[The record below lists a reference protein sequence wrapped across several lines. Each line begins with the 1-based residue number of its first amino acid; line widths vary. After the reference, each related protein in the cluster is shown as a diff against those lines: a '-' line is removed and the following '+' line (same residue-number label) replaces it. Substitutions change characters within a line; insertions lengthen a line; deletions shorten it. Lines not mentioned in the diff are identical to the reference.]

1 MLTDALKKQIQGAYS
16 QFLENKGLKSRY
28 GQKLMI
34 AEIAKTLGSIELDDD
49 NHREI
54 VERAGG
60 HICVV
65 EAGTGTG
72 KTIAYLLP
80 AIVMASARFLPIGL
94 LPCGLFLLVFRDAS
108 LVIIAVSYVALA
120 ALPMAILGGIDGSLS
135 TRALMIG
142 LIDGAV
148 LLAVFGLVRACGYR
162 LEKLPGASQSQR

>member
-1 MLTDALKKQIQGAYS
+1 MLTEALKKQIQGAYS

-34 AEIAKTLGSIELDDD
+34 AEIAKTLGSIELDDE

-80 AIVMASARFLPIGL
+80 AIVMAKALGKK
-94 LPCGLFLLVFRDAS
+94 LV
-108 LVIIAVSYVALA
+108 VSTATVALQEQIVNKD
-120 ALPMAILGGIDGSLS
+120 LPELHRNS
-135 TRALMIG
+135 G
-142 LIDGAV
+142 L
-148 LLAVFGLVRACGYR
+148 
-162 LEKLPGASQSQR
+162 

>member
-16 QFLENKGLKSRY
+16 QFLENKGLTARY

-34 AEIAKTLGSIELDDD
+34 AEIAKTLGSIGLDDE

-72 KTIAYLLP
+72 KTIAYLLA
-80 AIVMASARFLPIGL
+80 AIVMAKPLGKK
-94 LPCGLFLLVFRDAS
+94 LVVSTATVALQEQIVTISFKVDLIHSWISDRDA
-108 LVIIAVSYVALA
+108 I
-120 ALPMAILGGIDGSLS
+120 PDE
-135 TRALMIG
+135 RAFP
-142 LIDGAV
+142 A
-148 LLAVFGLVRACGYR
+148 
-162 LEKLPGASQSQR
+162 PPS